1 MTFVLCFYD
10 LPCLKWVFVSP
21 VWWLC
26 AGAAEHWPVAVH
38 PAGTA
43 RLWHTGGSGTD
54 PDAG

>member
-26 AGAAEHWPVAVH
+26 AGAAEQWSVAVH

-43 RLWHTGGSGTD
+43 CLWHTGGSGTD